1 MAAGGSLAVTGPEV
15 PSATDEPGRRPCPRA
30 ATRGAAALQKR
41 GSIALAA
48 AILLVFGASGAPAVE
63 PEEPRHEWSLPGM
76 AQEIRN
82 PIAQVLQ
89 FPVEFDGDGRIGS
102 DREGDQVHVDLK
114 SIVPIPLGPRWTL
127 IAWTKV
133 PIYWQQDVAGDSGT
147 QVGLANPQLRLFVSP
162 AKVRRG
168 LLERGFIWG
177 LGPMLEFPSTNRLI
191 SAEQTSVGA
200 VGSTC
205 WQGPRWSVGMLAYQ
219 VFGVAGPG
227 ARSDQAYL
235 QPFLA
240 YTNDHAWS
248 ATVNTESTY
257 DWSDGQWEVPINLEL
272 SKLVRLGGVHL
283 SFLVGARYWAADT
296 DAGPHGWG
304 GRASLTIILPNVL
317 ESGS

>member
-1 MAAGGSLAVTGPEV
+1 MAVTGHDVRPV
-15 PSATDEPGRRPCPRA
+15 TDESGRRAGPRA
-30 ATRGAAALQKR
+30 ARRWSVALPKPGPVALVAATLLAL
-41 GSIALAA
+41 
-48 AILLVFGASGAPAVE
+48 GASRAPAVE
-63 PEEPRHEWSLPGM
+63 PEESHHRWSLSEM

-82 PIAQVLQ
+82 PIAQLLQ
-89 FPVEFDGDGRIGS
+89 FPVEFDGDGRVGR
-102 DREGDQVHVDLK
+102 DREGDQVHLDLK

-147 QVGLANPQLRLFVSP
+147 QVGLANTQLRLFVSP

-168 LLERGFIWG
+168 ILERGFIWG
-177 LGPMLEFPSTNRLI
+177 LGPMLEFPSTNRRI
-191 SAEQTSVGA
+191 AAEQTSVGM

-205 WQGPRWSVGMLAYQ
+205 WQGYHWSIGALAYQ
-219 VFGVAGPG
+219 VFGVAGPD
-227 ARSDQAYL
+227 ARSDQGYL

-257 DWSDGQWEVPINLEL
+257 LWSDGTWEVPINLEL

-283 SFLVGARYWAADT
+283 SFLLGARYWAAN
-296 DAGPHGWG
+296 AESGPHGWG
-304 GRASLTIILPNVL
+304 GRASITIVLPNAL
-317 ESGS
+317 ERG